1 MATNSP
7 PQSNTRPNVAYEA
20 AQLRSA
26 GLRDVPQLTQLYQ
39 QAWPE
44 QSETQESVQAW
55 LEQGGAL
62 VLEHAEAGG
71 CIVCAVRWR
80 EDEDGW
86 RVDRIATLPDFRGQ
100 NFGRWLMTKV
110 EALAIQRNIPRLVLQ
125 LDEVREDLIH
135 YYGRMGYRALQDDV
149 KSDKILLTKRVG
161 GTWQYKDRAS

>member
-1 MATNSP
+1 LAASSLPHIT
-7 PQSNTRPNVAYEA
+7 TRPSIAYEA

-26 GLRDVPQLTQLYQ
+26 GLRDVPQLTRLYQ

-44 QSETQESVQAW
+44 HAETQASVQAW

-80 EDEDGW
+80 EEDEGW
-86 RVDRIATLPDFRGQ
+86 RVDRVATLPEFRGQ

-110 EALAIQRNIPRLVLQ
+110 EALAIQRNVPRLVLQ
-125 LDEVREDLIH
+125 LDENRDDLVH
-135 YYGRMGYRALQDDV
+135 YYGRMGYKPV
-149 KSDKILLTKRVG
+149 ETEGDKVVFAKRVG
-161 GTWQYKDRAS
+161 GTWQYKER